1 MGVEVVNVQN
11 CKELPVM
18 ESLMEEDLGASLP
31 MNRDRI
37 PVVGS
42 PLAVRRYASAAM
54 TSGVSRS
61 DGTSVGP

>member
-1 MGVEVVNVQN
+1 
-11 CKELPVM
+11 M

-31 MNRDRI
+31 MNQDRI